1 MYKKNIVILADS
13 FYPNT
18 TMSGNIAGKIADY
31 LSEQNCNVQVIA
43 YKYDKNDSRMIN
55 NVKVNYIYN
64 WSYYYEGILLNKL
77 KNNNTILNTIIYKT
91 KKIISNIIRNSNSV
105 GVNKKIV
112 KKIIEKLKE
121 LDSQNPIDVILS
133 ISAPFEFQI
142 ANYMYGNINHKTKNI
157 IYQVDLWITLRDR
170 GLPFF
175 LQSFRKKNREKML
188 YNMINNT
195 QVIMMPYVKQIEGTD
210 KVISAQLPL
219 IKENKLQ
226 VEKNNLNKGV
236 IKIVYA
242 GTLNKIERNPEPFIK
257 FILNSKLNIELDI
270 YQRGDCQ
277 SILENYQNMYP
288 QKIKNYG
295 TVSQKVASDAI
306 ANADILLMIG
316 TPKGNQ
322 IAGKTFEY
330 LSTGKRILYIAQ
342 NTEDLNAKFLNNYR
356 GLLVLKTL
364 SESDLI
370 KFEKFAFD
378 DDFKETGFEE
388 ILENYYDATPEY
400 FCERYLLNF

>member
-55 NVKVNYIYN
+55 KIKVNYVYN
-64 WSYYYEGILLNKL
+64 WSYYYEGILLSKL

-91 KKIISNIIRNSNSV
+91 KKIISNITRNSNSI
-105 GVNKKIV
+105 GVNKKTV
-112 KKIIEKLKE
+112 KKIINKLKE
-121 LDSQNPIDVILS
+121 LENESPIDIIIS
-133 ISAPFEFQI
+133 ISAPFEFQV
-142 ANYMYGNINHKTKNI
+142 ANYMYSNINARTKCI
-157 IYQVDLWITLRDR
+157 IYQVDLWTTLRDR

-175 LQSFRKKNREKML
+175 LQSIRNKSRKNIL
-188 YNMINNT
+188 YKMINNT
-195 QVIMMPYVKQIEGTD
+195 KVIMMPYVKKIEGTD
-210 KVISAQLPL
+210 NVLSAQLPL
-219 IKENKLQ
+219 IKENKLGL
-226 VEKNNLNKGV
+226 EKININNGL

-257 FILNSKLNIELDI
+257 FILKSNLNIELDI

-277 SILENYQNMYP
+277 SILEYYQKKFP

-295 TVSQKVASDAI
+295 TVSQEVALEAV

-330 LSTGKRILYIAQ
+330 ISTGKKILYISQ
-342 NTEDLNAKFLNNYR
+342 NKEDLNVKFLNDYN
-356 GLLVLKTL
+356 GLLVLESL
-364 SESDLI
+364 SKGELNI
-370 KFEKFAFD
+370 FEDFAISNNY
-378 DDFKETGFEE
+378 KEMKFEE

-400 FCERYLLNF
+400 FCEKYILNF